1 MPGRVHQ
8 NDAPA
13 LSLASSLAA
22 GATTIP
28 VNQSITGVETPIS
41 YTINSGGANQ
51 EIVTLVD
58 KNTSTTPSQFEN
70 CVRGCDGTADQSHSS
85 GEVLT
90 HEATARDFVDK
101 RAVHS
106 QLRKPSGRLVAFD
119 DFSGPDGQALDGRQ
133 APTGQVWSTKQGA
146 WQIQDNSLQPNSGGT
161 DIAILDPNL
170 TDIRID
176 VLFGKRNRFATG
188 GIVSY
193 FTDTNNYVYAGH
205 FRGTQSEKIWEV
217 VGGST
222 SILDGVG
229 NNNWWDHGV
238 GKGSGVISVQVANNQ
253 IDLSIPVT
261 NALTTGNTP
270 DSSLQDT
277 YGVGLRAKQ
286 DATFEYIAV
295 YQL

>member
-1 MPGRVHQ
+1 
-8 NDAPA
+8 
-13 LSLASSLAA
+13 
-22 GATTIP
+22 

-90 HEATARDFVDK
+90 HEATARDLVDK
-101 RAVHS
+101 SVMHS

-146 WQIQDNSLQPNSGGT
+146 WQIQDNSLQPNSGG
-161 DIAILDPNL
+161 DSSIAILDPNL
-170 TDIRID
+170 TDIRVD
-176 VLFGKRNRFATG
+176 VLFGKRNRFAEG

-205 FRGTQSEKIWEV
+205 FDGTQPEKIWEV

-222 SILDGVG
+222 SILADAGVS
-229 NNNWWDHGV
+229 NWWDHGV
-238 GKGSGVISVQVANNQ
+238 GKASGVISVQVANNQ